1 VGFRPGRVRRK
12 GGGRKRKTLED
23 PTLAAGLKEL
33 IEPATRGAPTRPPSW
48 TTRTSWRRWGTSPPA
63 VGDVLRRMG
72 YSLQANSTPR
82 EGGKHIDRDARF
94 LYIDRQAKA
103 FSGCAPT
110 GRAGG

>member
-1 VGFRPGRVRRK
+1 
-12 GGGRKRKTLED
+12 
-23 PTLAAGLKEL
+23 
-33 IEPATRGAPTRPPSW
+33 
-48 TTRTSWRRWGTSPPA
+48 
-63 VGDVLRRMG
+63 MG